1 MLTAAM
7 AASSLISKHPVGSFV
22 VLTYLITWPFQVA
35 ALFRAESRGI
45 ELSNED
51 NYRHLTD
58 LMTGDAAAEVL
69 GVFLLFNLGQ
79 FGPLLAALAVTL
91 VLYGRPGLA
100 DLGRRMR
107 RWRLPARWYLTVLA
121 LPILLSCLSLGIVFV
136 AGGFSAG
143 PFEPGVR

>member
-22 VLTYLITWPFQVA
+22 VLTYLITWPFQV
-35 ALFRAESRGI
+35 